1 MSKDA
6 QEPEANRGTAPSP
19 HRGEK
24 HHGWAEDVDAQRQ
37 EPNPSAHRSFHP
49 DEYAPEPDQGHT
61 PGDRDASLRDVP
73 SRTGDSDTRS
83 GQDYA
88 EKDEEGMR
96 RKGRRG
102 RSQRP
107 SGEKGSR
114 AFTGVDPQEAG
125 KDE

>member
-6 QEPEANRGTAPSP
+6 RKPEPSRGTAPSP

-49 DEYAPEPDQGHT
+49 DKYAPEPDPDHT
-61 PGDRDASLRDVP
+61 SGDRDASLRDVP
-73 SRTGDSDTRS
+73 SRTGESPGRS
-83 GQDYA
+83 GEDYA
-88 EKDEEGMR
+88 DHDEEGMR
-96 RKGRRG
+96 RRGRRG

-107 SGEKGSR
+107 SGEKGAR
-114 AFTGVDPQEAG
+114 AFTSVDPQEPD